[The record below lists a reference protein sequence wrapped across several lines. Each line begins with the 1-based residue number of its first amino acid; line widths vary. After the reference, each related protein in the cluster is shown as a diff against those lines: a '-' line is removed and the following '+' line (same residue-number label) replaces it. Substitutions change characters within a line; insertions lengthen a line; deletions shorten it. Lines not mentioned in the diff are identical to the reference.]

1 MCYGHAVQY
10 SKTPERFGKGAV
22 EGVIG
27 PEAANNSKE
36 GGALLPTLFFG
47 IPGSSGM
54 AVMLGALVVLGVQ
67 PGPEMASERLDLV
80 WVLIWTLVIANLLAA
95 VMFLAIGRWLALVVH
110 LRAGLLVPFVLLL
123 ACVGSFLGGGTW
135 ENLIVLIALGLLG
148 NSMKRHHWPRAPF
161 VIGLV
166 LGPIME
172 LSLHQALTIWGP
184 SFVLRPVALGLA
196 LATVATV
203 AVSIRAASRRK
214 GVADAAA

>member
-1 MCYGHAVQY
+1 
-10 SKTPERFGKGAV
+10 
-22 EGVIG
+22 
-27 PEAANNSKE
+27 
-36 GGALLPTLFFG
+36 
-47 IPGSSGM
+47 M
-54 AVMLGALVVLGVQ
+54 AR
-67 PGPEMASERLDLV
+67 EHLDLV
-80 WVLIWTLVIANLLAA
+80 WVLIWTLVIANVLAA

-135 ENLIVLIALGLLG
+135 ENLLVLIALGLLG
-148 NSMKRHHWPRAPF
+148 CSMKRHHWPRAPF

-172 LSLHQALTIWGP
+172 LSLHQALTIGGP

-203 AVSIRAASRRK
+203 VVSIRAASRRK